1 VEVPLLACCSVW
13 ASAGTTK
20 NIHLIWKYY
29 IIIFLFGLHAIAML
43 LLCYMYAK
51 THSEEN
57 LHIILRYII
66 IHLLVVSM
74 ALGLCLW
81 FV

>member
-1 VEVPLLACCSVW
+1 M
-13 ASAGTTK
+13 
-20 NIHLIWKYY
+20 
-29 IIIFLFGLHAIAML
+29 FLFGLHAIAVL
-43 LLCYMYAK
+43 LYYIYAK

-57 LHIILRYII
+57 LHIIITYII